1 MAGYDNGLTYDDQG
15 HLPRFGSNTHPDRRQ
30 SNSSVK
36 DDDPRDRRYEG
47 KYDEPRRQE
56 HHSQHQSRQYL
67 HKSKQRIN
75 GILANI
81 GDKHERYGRNLNPK
95 AVLEKHVKDME
106 QFVCGDPDRPCLRE
120 AVVDKLVEVASF
132 IPHKSSHLAA
142 FMGYMVHHR
151 TRLQEGEPE
160 DPRHD
165 VVKDET
171 KQETTGDGHRSLRR
185 LEFHAFGVEVVAK
198 LHSELA
204 NTFEVAENPSI
215 AFWRAVNLLRFAADL
230 VNVGVVTLQSF
241 ITCLRSLAEMAVANR
256 CDLADSASDACLLA
270 VMLAVVVLDAEPAKH
285 ISSDLHDLAAVIN
298 EYAATRKSSDL
309 DLFCSGQSASPAN
322 EDYFNQCRR
331 LFHYMCTSKWRCRSV
346 IKTHSLGS
354 VADDIRPHRNSRIHA
369 LPAFELRW
377 HLVRTTLSEVVFTET
392 LKMSEK
398 DMLDCDLGLWKSSF
412 STRRVTGS
420 LLGLEYARNLYP
432 DRYLFEEHEVWMLE
446 SLILSLLYCFHGN
459 ANITAKNLLLIQCQ
473 HDQFEIVLAETLVS
487 ELLRVPVCHLERVYI
502 IQVILHV
509 ATLQGSTQAVFQ
521 TCIDRLILRCREI
534 DDQSVDTLSVW
545 ISHWWAT
552 FSQESEPSP
561 GGTDFEPRTSVIKS
575 SPWFTPSEMKSDK
588 KDEKAKQNACP
599 GLEFAGCSYMES
611 LMRNTIERFAA
622 LMTREVALRR
632 LPTCFHHVLTCQWL
646 PTSVYLPLELNEL
659 RALKD
664 ADAVVKDETDT
675 ECTRIDSYE
684 ADFLMRLLR
693 LNVKPDSVERI
704 RIINAARVFLQLLRT
719 RGKLAD
725 RVSDQALE
733 SVFAIVNGRD
743 DSFSVKRQKV
753 ELADEVEDPP
763 VVKLD
768 DDALLEKVAATAADR
783 LTFGSPINEVEIFHI
798 VMQALLVVTSRSLTH
813 FRRGLDLYA
822 DLIEDYTLR
831 QQMEIGPLQT
841 GRQVRSALCTMVIM
855 FWRFCPSRSFVWLRE
870 LLSRS
875 LLFHSDVKETLLTV
889 VRDDGFV
896 LHGVEWPHS
905 ELQAMPQ
912 ELPVHV
918 APNGYLFRCL
928 LAYVLKRYRYGLIK
942 AAVDLKTAA
951 RCQSGEIQEA
961 QNEYNEKS
969 QEFQAVM
976 EELVGMFVERGI
988 QGGPNEPLKVEDD
1001 AAAFVDNSSLTQ
1013 QALVITRQHLP
1024 LLNRERLQRTLN
1036 LQTYTSTALSRLRRL
1051 LTCEVT
1057 MPLTVPTDA

>member
-1 MAGYDNGLTYDDQG
+1 MAGFDNGTGLTFDDQS
-15 HLPRFGSNTHPDRRQ
+15 HLPRFGDHTHPDRRQ
-30 SNSSVK
+30 LNSSVK
-36 DDDPRDRRYEG
+36 EDDPRDRRYEG
-47 KYDEPRRQE
+47 RYDERKQE
-56 HHSQHQSRQYL
+56 HQSRQFI

-95 AVLEKHVKDME
+95 AVLEKHVKDLE
-106 QFVCGDPDRPCLRE
+106 QFVCGDPDRPSLRE
-120 AVVDKLVEVASF
+120 LVVDKLVEVASF

-142 FMGYMVHHR
+142 FMGYMVHNR

-165 VVKDET
+165 AVKDET
-171 KQETTGDGHRSLRR
+171 KQEASGDGHRSLRR
-185 LEFHAFGVEVVAK
+185 LEFHAFGGEVVAK
-198 LHSELA
+198 LQSELVNA
-204 NTFEVAENPSI
+204 FEVAENPSI

-270 VMLAVVVLDAEPAKH
+270 VMLSVVVLDAEPAKH
-285 ISSDLHDLAAVIN
+285 IGSDLHELAAVIN
-298 EYAATRKSSDL
+298 EYAATRGESDL
-309 DLFCSGQSASPAN
+309 DLFCSDQSASPPN
-322 EDYFNQCRR
+322 EDYFDQCRR
-331 LFHYMCTSKWRCRSV
+331 LFQYMCTTKWRCRTV
-346 IKTHSLGS
+346 IKTHNLGS
-354 VADDIRPHRNSRIHA
+354 VADDIRSHRNSRIHA
-369 LPAFELRW
+369 LPAFEPRW

-398 DMLDCDLGLWKSSF
+398 DLLDCGLGLWNASF

-420 LLGLEYARNLYP
+420 LLGHEYARNLYP

-487 ELLRVPVCHLERVYI
+487 ELLRVPTCHLERIYI

-521 TCIDRLILRCREI
+521 NCLDRLVLRCREM

-545 ISHWWAT
+545 ISLWWAT
-552 FSQESEPSP
+552 FSLGSEPSP
-561 GGTDFEPRTSVIKS
+561 GGVDFEPKTSVIKS
-575 SPWFTPSEMKSDK
+575 SPWFTPSEVKKSDK
-588 KDEKAKQNACP
+588 KDEKAKRDVCP
-599 GLEFAGCSYMES
+599 GMEFAGSSHMDS

-632 LPTCFHHVLTCQWL
+632 LPKCFHRVLTCQWV
-646 PTSVYLPLELNEL
+646 PASVYLPLELTEL

-664 ADAVVKDETDT
+664 ADVVVKDESDT
-675 ECTRIDSYE
+675 ECTRIDSFE

-733 SVFAIVNGRD
+733 SFFAIVNGRD

-768 DDALLEKVAATAADR
+768 DDVLLEKVAATAADR
-783 LTFGSPINEVEIFHI
+783 LTFGSSINEVEIFHI

-813 FRRGLDLYA
+813 FRRGLDLYT
-822 DLIEDYTLR
+822 DLIEDYTIR

-841 GRQVRSALCTMVIM
+841 GMQVRSALCTMVIM

-875 LLFHSDVKETLLTV
+875 LLFHGDVKETLLTII
-889 VRDDGFV
+889 RDEGFV

-905 ELQAMPQ
+905 ELQPMPQ
-912 ELPVHV
+912 ESPVQV
-918 APNGYLFRCL
+918 PPSGYLFRCL
-928 LAYVLKRYRYGLIK
+928 LAYVLKRYRLGLIK
-942 AAVDLKTAA
+942 AAVDLKMAA
-951 RCQSGEIQEA
+951 RCQSGDVEHA
-961 QNEYNEKS
+961 QNDYNEKS
-969 QEFQAVM
+969 QEFQTVM
-976 EELVGMFVERGI
+976 EELVGMFLERGM
-988 QGGPNEPLKVEDD
+988 QGGRNDPLKVEDD
-1001 AAAFVDNSSLTQ
+1001 AAAPFVDSSSLMQ

-1036 LQTYTSTALSRLRRL
+1036 VQTDTSTALSRLRRL
-1051 LTCEVT
+1051 LACEVT